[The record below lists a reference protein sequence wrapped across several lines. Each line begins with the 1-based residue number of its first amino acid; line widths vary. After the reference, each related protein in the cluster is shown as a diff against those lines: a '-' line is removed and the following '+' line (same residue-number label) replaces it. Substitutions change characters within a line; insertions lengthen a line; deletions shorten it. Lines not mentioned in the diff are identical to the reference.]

1 MLIPVFDHT
10 QPNVVVLGDSNTFA
24 FGPPFLDALAQR
36 GWDPDQLVL
45 SYRSGSKARHWL
57 PRGHALHRDKFGK
70 LIERKGQRG
79 KVSVLD
85 ALSPLTRLVIIGLGG
100 NNLIGTKDDHAN
112 SVFAEYVIRLAPF
125 ARIVWRGPPPSTA
138 TRGGKVA
145 SARLRRGRYRKN
157 GLIKQDLKRL
167 GFQMLGEEL
176 EPEQRRVYLDVLAL
190 HATGPAPRVQP
201 LATGREVD
209 LKAERV
215 VVLSLFNDHAG
226 KRERATRGPWE
237 SFVRARDGL
246 ESHVPKGPARDFVE
260 IVAERGLLDLGPA
273 PALPESLR
281 MRVIDPVA
289 RLRGGAPRFRA
300 RGEELLEQGSAV
312 QLERWEGRYGLVRDP
327 DSGEELGWTLRSNLE
342 FEP

>member
-1 MLIPVFDHT
+1 MLITVFDHT
-10 QPNVVVLGDSNTFA
+10 QHNVVVLGDSNTFA
-24 FGPPFLDALAQR
+24 FGPPFLDALLER
-36 GWDPDQLVL
+36 GWDPNQLVL

-57 PRGHALHRDKFGK
+57 PKSHPLYRDKHGK

-100 NNLIGTKDDHAN
+100 NNLLGTKDDHAN
-112 SVFAEYVIRLAPF
+112 SVLVELVIRLAPF

-138 TRGGKVA
+138 TRGGQVA

-157 GLIKQDLKRL
+157 AVIKADLKRL
-167 GFQMLGEEL
+167 GFEQLGEPL

-190 HATGPAPRVQP
+190 HATGPAPRVKP

-209 LKAERV
+209 FKAERV
-215 VVLSLFNDHAG
+215 VVMSLFNDRAAR
-226 KRERATRGPWE
+226 RERAVRGPWE

-246 ESHVPKGPARDFVE
+246 ASHVPKGPARDLVE
-260 IVAERGLLDLGPA
+260 IVAERGLLDVGPA

-289 RLRGGAPRFRA
+289 RLRDGARRFRA
-300 RGEELLEQGSAV
+300 RGKELLEQGSVV
-312 QLERWEGRYGLVRDP
+312 QLERWQGRYGYVSDP
-327 DSGEELGWTLRSNLE
+327 ESGEELGWTLRSNLE